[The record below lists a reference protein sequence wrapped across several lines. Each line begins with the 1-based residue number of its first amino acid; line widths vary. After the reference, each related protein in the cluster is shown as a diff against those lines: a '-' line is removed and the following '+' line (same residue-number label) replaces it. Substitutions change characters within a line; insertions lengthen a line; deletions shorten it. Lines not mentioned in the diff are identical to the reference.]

1 MRLPFLWFNVSQP
14 MTISVTR
21 VTTWKAEIVSGN
33 HNDKKWQT
41 IYFYLIRVLIL
52 SDIYLE
58 DLFRKVGCCCFYGHQ
73 REGDNWCSHQVK
85 MGGTSYEGSA
95 EEVSW
100 LKVGAP
106 TLQRQGIWVPLSASF
121 SPVMSPEKMATSSFP
136 FLIVKQRI
144 VKYQL
149 IFSQCHRP
157 SHDFKY

>member
-14 MTISVTR
+14 IDLQCNQSDHMKG
-21 VTTWKAEIVSGN
+21 WDSGN
-33 HNDKKWQT
+33 HNDKKGQT

-58 DLFRKVGCCCFYGHQ
+58 DLFRKVGCCCCYGHQ

-100 LKVGAP
+100 LKVGVP
-106 TLQRQGIWVPLSASF
+106 TLQRQGIWVPLPSNVPWGNGYTLFPISNSKAKDS
-121 SPVMSPEKMATSSFP
+121 KTSS
-136 FLIVKQRI
+136 
-144 VKYQL
+144 Y
-149 IFSQCHRP
+149 IFKMSQT
-157 SHDFKY
+157 FKWF